1 MYFRRLATRERP
13 GVSLALP
20 KGASWL
26 SRCRGAPQTSRL
38 KIIIKASAGVALAGM
53 AGIGDGRRVWRA
65 AATRNRG
72 IGKRRGEGSRRDA
85 DRAGAYGSDTGWRRL
100 WGCLYHVS
108 VWPTDEP

>member
-53 AGIGDGRRVWRA
+53 AGIGDGRLARLASSSDSQPRHRKA
-65 AATRNRG
+65 S
-72 IGKRRGEGSRRDA
+72 RRGVQA
-85 DRAGAYGSDTGWRRL
+85 
-100 WGCLYHVS
+100 
-108 VWPTDEP
+108 